1 MWSAV
6 IPATTAAL
14 VWILLDVVA
23 FIAVYRGWGVR
34 LVGRWSRPLLIIL
47 AIALL
52 VRLVPALLLPVGARY
67 DIESFRLVGAAL
79 LNGEEVYTSAARNRH
94 PYLPLQMIWI
104 GSALWSARHTAVPF
118 VVWLKLPAVLAD
130 VAITAVLFKTLQRR
144 ADTATAVTL
153 VLLFALNPVSVL
165 ITAYHGQFDALP
177 TLLLLLAWVGWELRR
192 TSWSAVAL
200 GLATLS
206 KTWPALFWPIVVM
219 RQQTWRQRV
228 TYTTLALGI
237 PAAAVV
243 VYVLLFQADP
253 LPMLRRTLAHTG
265 VPGYWGVSAVLSILS
280 RWSPL
285 AAGVYDILLAL
296 RHVLLLVAALVTL
309 WWTRRQ
315 PALDALLALLLAEL
329 AVSVGIG
336 IQWLVWLVPFGLLAR
351 ETRWSVRY
359 ALAALILL
367 LVQLYGLHLHPW
379 AYIWLA
385 RDTAT
390 AWIRLA
396 SLPVWGVVVAW
407 LFVRLRRERSAPQ
420 PRLTHIDTLTNV
432 VETDGSSSGR
442 GRM

>member
-104 GSALWSARHTAVPF
+104 GSALWSARYTAVPF
-118 VVWLKLPAVLAD
+118 VLWLKLPAVLAD
-130 VAITAVLFKTLQRR
+130 VAITAVIFKMSRR
-144 ADTATAVTL
+144 RQATTATAVTL
-153 VLLFALNPVSVL
+153 ALLFALNPVSVL

-177 TLLLLLAWVGWELRR
+177 TLLLLLAWVGWEMRR
-192 TSWSAVAL
+192 TGWSAVAL
-200 GLATLS
+200 GLATLN
-206 KTWPALFWPIVVM
+206 KTWPALFWPVVVI
-219 RQQTWRQRV
+219 RQRTWRARV
-228 TYTTLALGI
+228 TYTAVALGI

-243 VYVLLFQADP
+243 IYVLLFQADP
-253 LPMLRRTLAHTG
+253 LPMLRRTLTHTG
-265 VPGYWGVSAVLSILS
+265 VPGYWGVSAVLSVLG

-285 AAGVYDILLAL
+285 AASAFDVLLAL
-296 RHVLLLVAALVTL
+296 RYVLLLAAGLFAL

-315 PALDALLALLLAEL
+315 PALGALLTLMLAEL
-329 AVSVGIG
+329 AISVGIG
-336 IQWLVWLVPFGLLAR
+336 IQWLVWLVPFGLLAD
-351 ETRWSVRY
+351 EPRWSVRY
-359 ALAALILL
+359 ALAAALLL

-379 AYIWLA
+379 AYVWLP

-390 AWIRLA
+390 AWIKLA
-396 SLPVWGVVVAW
+396 SLPAWGVVVAW
-407 LFVRLRRERSAPQ
+407 LFSRLRRERSALEA
-420 PRLTHIDTLTNV
+420 R
-432 VETDGSSSGR
+432 
-442 GRM
+442 